1 MLILIILYL
10 MGNIDFL
17 RSAGVLILISRR
29 AGFTFTRKQSF
40 IVTRRNE
47 MQTRPHI
54 RIGKSH
60 DLQYGWCV
68 LHSRRNR
75 ERDEFQSEFILVHPI
90 CGIRLSACH
99 QNPHINVDWQA

>member
-1 MLILIILYL
+1 ME
-10 MGNIDFL
+10 NIDFL
-17 RSAGVLILISRR
+17 KSASVLILISHP

-54 RIGKSH
+54 RVGKFH

-68 LHSRRNR
+68 LHSREIANAMS
-75 ERDEFQSEFILVHPI
+75 FNQSSFSCILFVGLVCQRVTRI
-90 CGIRLSACH
+90 SI
-99 QNPHINVDWQA
+99 